1 MSKEIAEKIQEKFP
15 TEFIGMNE
23 FRDDWTVVVKPD
35 RIVEIARYLRDDSEL
50 VFDHLSDVYSVD
62 YPDRSS
68 ASSAEGGGSGGER
81 FEVVYQLN
89 SIRKHHR
96 LRLKTGLREDRCEID
111 SVYPVWRAAG
121 FLEREVYD
129 LMGIR
134 FRNHPDLRR
143 IFLPE
148 DFDGHP
154 LRKEYPTEGKGWRNS
169 FEFLPTE
176 EPQS

>member
-1 MSKEIAEKIQEKFP
+1 MNPEIAQKIQEKFP
-15 TEFIGMNE
+15 NEFIGQNE
-23 FRDDWTVVVKPD
+23 FRNEFTVTVKPA
-35 RIVEIARYLRDDSEL
+35 RIVEIARFLRNDPSTE
-50 VFDHLSDVYSVD
+50 FDHLSDIFSVD
-62 YPDRSS
+62 NSMRS
-68 ASSAEGGGSGGER
+68 ASGEGR
-81 FEVVYQLN
+81 FEVVYLLN
-89 SIRKHHR
+89 SIPKRHR
-96 LRLKTGLREDRCEID
+96 LRLKTSLREDHCEID

-154 LRKEYPTEGKGWRNS
+154 LRKEYPPEGKGWRNT

-176 EPQS
+176 EPQT

>member
-1 MSKEIAEKIQEKFP
+1 MTQDAVKKIQEKFP
-15 TEFIGMNE
+15 DEFVETRE
-23 FRDDWTVVVKPD
+23 FRGETTVVVKPD
-35 RIVEIARYLRDDSEL
+35 RIVEIARFLHDEPGL
-50 VFDHLSDVYSVD
+50 EFDHLSDVFSVD
-62 YPDRSS
+62 YPGRS
-68 ASSAEGGGSGGER
+68 ASGGER
-81 FEVVYQLN
+81 FDVVYQLN
-89 SIRKHHR
+89 SIPNRHR
-96 LRLKTGLREDRCEID
+96 LRLASRVREDRCEID
-111 SVYPVWRAAG
+111 SVYSVWRAAG

-154 LRKEYPTEGKGWRNS
+154 LRKEYPAEGKGWRNT

-176 EPQS
+176 EPQT

>member
-1 MSKEIAEKIQEKFP
+1 MTQDIAQKIQEKFP
-15 TEFIGMNE
+15 SEFVGANE
-23 FRDDWTVVVKPD
+23 FRSDWTVVVKPD
-35 RIVEIARYLRDDSEL
+35 RIVEIARFIRDDSEL
-50 VFDHLSDVYSVD
+50 AFDHLSDIYSVD
-62 YPDRSS
+62 YPGR
-68 ASSAEGGGSGGER
+68 EER

-89 SIRKHHR
+89 SIPKRHR
-96 LRLKTGLREDRCEID
+96 LRLKTGLREDPCEID
-111 SVYPVWRAAG
+111 SVYPVWKAAG

-154 LRKEYPTEGKGWRNS
+154 LRKEYPTEGKGWRNT

-176 EPQS
+176 EPQT

>member
-1 MSKEIAEKIQEKFP
+1 MNPEMAQKIQEKFP
-15 TEFIGMNE
+15 NELIGQNE
-23 FRDDWTVVVKPD
+23 FRNELTVLVKPD
-35 RIVEIARYLRDDSEL
+35 RIVEIARFLRDDPDLE
-50 VFDHLSDVYSVD
+50 FDHLSDIFSVD
-62 YPDRSS
+62 NSVRSS
-68 ASSAEGGGSGGER
+68 ASGGSAEER
-81 FEVVYQLN
+81 FEVVYLLN
-89 SIRKHHR
+89 SIPKRHR
-96 LRLKTGLREDRCEID
+96 LRLKAGLRQDRCEID

-154 LRKEYPTEGKGWRNS
+154 LRKEYPTEGKGWRNT

-176 EPQS
+176 EPQT

>member
-1 MSKEIAEKIQEKFP
+1 MTQEIAQKIQEKFP
-15 TEFIGMNE
+15 TEFIAANE
-23 FRDDWTVVVKPD
+23 FRNDWTVVVKPD
-35 RIVEIARYLRDDSEL
+35 RIVEIARFLRDEPEL
-50 VFDHLSDVYSVD
+50 AFDHLSDIFSVD
-62 YPDRSS
+62 YPDRSV
-68 ASSAEGGGSGGER
+68 SGGER

-89 SIRKHHR
+89 SIQKRHR
-96 LRLKTGLREDRCEID
+96 LRLKTGLREDPCEIEA
-111 SVYPVWRAAG
+111 VYPVWKAAG

-129 LMGIR
+129 LMGVR

-154 LRKEYPTEGKGWRNS
+154 LRKEYPTEGKGWRNT

-176 EPQS
+176 EPQT

>member
-1 MSKEIAEKIQEKFP
+1 MFPSEFVEI
-15 TEFIGMNE
+15 NE
-23 FRDDWTVVVKPD
+23 FRNELTVTVKPD
-35 RIVEIARYLRDDSEL
+35 RIVEIARFLRDDPSME
-50 VFDHLSDVYSVD
+50 FDHLSDIFSVD
-62 YPDRSS
+62 NSVRS
-68 ASSAEGGGSGGER
+68 ASDAER
-81 FEVVYQLN
+81 FEVVYLLN
-89 SIRKHHR
+89 SIPNRHR
-96 LRLKTGLREDRCEID
+96 LRLKAGLREDHCEID
-111 SVYPVWRAAG
+111 SVYSVWRAAG

-154 LRKEYPTEGKGWRNS
+154 LRKEYPTEGKGWRNT

-176 EPQS
+176 EPQT

>member
-1 MSKEIAEKIQEKFP
+1 MDAMTQAIPQKIQETFP
-15 TEFIGMNE
+15 SEFIEANE
-23 FRDDWTVVVKPD
+23 FRGDWTVVVKPD
-35 RIVEIARYLRDDSEL
+35 RIVEIARFLRDDPAL
-50 VFDHLSDVYSVD
+50 GMDQLSDVFSVD
-62 YPDRSS
+62 YPGRS
-68 ASSAEGGGSGGER
+68 ASGGER

-89 SIRKHHR
+89 SIQKRHR
-96 LRLKTGLREDRCEID
+96 LRLKAGVREDPCEID
-111 SVYPVWRAAG
+111 SVYPVWRSAG

-154 LRKEYPTEGKGWRNS
+154 LRKEYPTEGKGWRNT

-176 EPQS
+176 ETQT

>member
-1 MSKEIAEKIQEKFP
+1 MNPEIGQIIQEKFP
-15 TEFIGMNE
+15 SEFVGAKE
-23 FRDDWTVVVKPD
+23 FRNEITVSVKPE
-35 RIVEIARYLRDDSEL
+35 RIVEIGRFLRDDSSL
-50 VFDHLSDVYSVD
+50 AFDHLSDIFSVD
-62 YPDRSS
+62 NPGR
-68 ASSAEGGGSGGER
+68 EER
-81 FEVVYQLN
+81 FEVIYLLN
-89 SIRKHHR
+89 SILYHHR

-154 LRKEYPTEGKGWRNS
+154 LRKEFPTEGKGWRNT
-169 FEFLPTE
+169 FDFLPTE
-176 EPQS
+176 EPQA

>member
-1 MSKEIAEKIQEKFP
+1 MTQEIAQKIREKFP
-15 TEFIGMNE
+15 DEFVETKE
-23 FRDDWTVVVKPD
+23 FRNDVTVIVKPD
-35 RIVEIARYLRDDSEL
+35 RIVEIAQFLREDPEL
-50 VFDHLSDVYSVD
+50 AFDHLSDVFSVD
-62 YPDRSS
+62 YPEQS
-68 ASSAEGGGSGGER
+68 ASGGER
-81 FEVVYQLN
+81 FEVVYLLN
-89 SIRKHHR
+89 SIPKRHR
-96 LRLKTGLREDRCEID
+96 LRLKTRLPEDPCEID

-154 LRKEYPTEGKGWRNS
+154 LRKEYPTEGKGWRNT

-176 EPQS
+176 EPQT

>member
-1 MSKEIAEKIQEKFP
+1 MTHEIAQKIQETFP
-15 TEFIGMNE
+15 IEFIEANE
-23 FRDDWTVVVKPD
+23 FRGDWTVVVKPD
-35 RIVEIARYLRDDSEL
+35 RIVEIARFLHDDPDLE
-50 VFDHLSDVYSVD
+50 FDHLSDIFSAD
-62 YPDRSS
+62 YPGRES
-68 ASSAEGGGSGGER
+68 R

-89 SIRKHHR
+89 SIRKRHR
-96 LRLKTGLREDRCEID
+96 LRLKAGLREDRCEID
-111 SVYPVWRAAG
+111 SVHPVWRAAG

-154 LRKEYPTEGKGWRNS
+154 LRKEYPAEGRGWRNT
-169 FEFLPTE
+169 FDFLPTE
-176 EPQS
+176 EPQA

>member
-1 MSKEIAEKIQEKFP
+1 MNPEIAQRIQEKFP
-15 TEFIGMNE
+15 REFVGTNE
-23 FRDDWTVVVKPD
+23 FRNELTVTVKPD
-35 RIVEIARYLRDDSEL
+35 RIVEIARFLRDDPSTA
-50 VFDHLSDVYSVD
+50 FDHVSDIYSVD
-62 YPDRSS
+62 NSVRS
-68 ASSAEGGGSGGER
+68 ASGEER
-81 FEVVYQLN
+81 FEVVYLLN
-89 SIRKHHR
+89 SIPKRHR
-96 LRLKTGLREDRCEID
+96 MRLKANLREDRCEID

-154 LRKEYPTEGKGWRNS
+154 LRKEYPAEGKGWRNT

-176 EPQS
+176 EPQT

>member
-1 MSKEIAEKIQEKFP
+1 MTQDIAQKIQEKFP
-15 TEFIGMNE
+15 TEFVGTNE
-23 FRDDWTVVVKPD
+23 FRNDWTVVVKPD
-35 RIVEIARYLRDDSEL
+35 RIVEIARFLRDDSEL
-50 VFDHLSDVYSVD
+50 AFDHLSDVFSVD
-62 YPDRSS
+62 YPGR
-68 ASSAEGGGSGGER
+68 EER

-89 SIRKHHR
+89 SIPKRHR
-96 LRLKTGLREDRCEID
+96 LRLKTGLREDPCEID
-111 SVYPVWRAAG
+111 SVYPVWKAAG

-154 LRKEYPTEGKGWRNS
+154 LRKEYPTEGKGWRNT

-176 EPQS
+176 EPQT

>member
-1 MSKEIAEKIQEKFP
+1 MTQDIAQKIQEKFP
-15 TEFIGMNE
+15 ADFVGMNE
-23 FRDDWTVVVKPD
+23 FRNDWTVVVKPD
-35 RIVEIARYLRDDSEL
+35 RIVEIALFLRDDSEL

-62 YPDRSS
+62 YPDRSV
-68 ASSAEGGGSGGER
+68 SGGER

-89 SIRKHHR
+89 SIPKRHR
-96 LRLKTGLREDRCEID
+96 LRLKAGLREDACEID
-111 SVYPVWRAAG
+111 SVYPVWKSAG

-154 LRKEYPTEGKGWRNS
+154 LRKEYPVEGKGWRNT

-176 EPQS
+176 EPQT

>member
-1 MSKEIAEKIQEKFP
+1 MTQEIAQRIQEKFP
-15 TEFIGMNE
+15 SEFVEIKE
-23 FRDDWTVVVKPD
+23 FRNESTVTVKPD
-35 RIVEIARYLRDDSEL
+35 RIVEIARFLRDDPSTA
-50 VFDHLSDVYSVD
+50 FDHLSDIFSVD
-62 YPDRSS
+62 NSARS
-68 ASSAEGGGSGGER
+68 APGGER
-81 FEVVYQLN
+81 FEVVYLLN
-89 SIRKHHR
+89 SIPNRHR
-96 LRLKTGLREDRCEID
+96 LRLKTLLREDRCEID

-154 LRKEYPTEGKGWRNS
+154 LRKEYPAEGKGWRNT

-176 EPQS
+176 EPQT

>member
-1 MSKEIAEKIQEKFP
+1 MTQEIAQKIQEKFP
-15 TEFIGMNE
+15 SEFIQSNE
-23 FRDDWTVVVKPD
+23 FRNDWTVVVKPD
-35 RIVEIARYLRDDSEL
+35 RIVEIARFLRDDPEL
-50 VFDHLSDVYSVD
+50 AFDHLSDVFSVD
-62 YPDRSS
+62 YPDRSI
-68 ASSAEGGGSGGER
+68 SGGER

-89 SIRKHHR
+89 SIQKHHR
-96 LRLKTGLREDRCEID
+96 FRLKAGVREERCEID

-154 LRKEYPTEGKGWRNS
+154 LRKEYPAEGKGWRNT

-176 EPQS
+176 EPQT

>member
-1 MSKEIAEKIQEKFP
+1 MNPEIIQRIQEKFP
-15 TEFIGMNE
+15 SEFIGQNE
-23 FRDDWTVVVKPD
+23 FRNELTVTVKPD
-35 RIVEIARYLRDDSEL
+35 RIVEIARFLRDDPDLE
-50 VFDHLSDVYSVD
+50 FDHLSDIFSVD
-62 YPDRSS
+62 NSARSS
-68 ASSAEGGGSGGER
+68 ASGGSGGER
-81 FEVVYQLN
+81 FEVVYLLN
-89 SIRKHHR
+89 SIPKRHR
-96 LRLKTGLREDRCEID
+96 LRVKTNLREDRCEID

-154 LRKEYPTEGKGWRNS
+154 LRKEYPTEGKGWRNT
-169 FEFLPTE
+169 FEFRPTE
-176 EPQS
+176 EPQT

>member
-1 MSKEIAEKIQEKFP
+1 MNPEIAQKIQEKFP
-15 TEFIGMNE
+15 SEFIGQNE
-23 FRDDWTVVVKPD
+23 FRNELTVTVKPD
-35 RIVEIARYLRDDSEL
+35 RIVEIARFLRDDPSTA
-50 VFDHLSDVYSVD
+50 FNQLSDIFSVD
-62 YPDRSS
+62 NSGRS
-68 ASSAEGGGSGGER
+68 AGVDER
-81 FEVVYQLN
+81 FEVVYLLN
-89 SIRKHHR
+89 SIPNRHR
-96 LRLKTGLREDRCEID
+96 LRLKAVLREDRCEID
-111 SVYPVWRAAG
+111 SVWPVWRAAG

-154 LRKEYPTEGKGWRNS
+154 LRKEYPTEGKGWRNT

-176 EPQS
+176 EPQT

>member
-1 MSKEIAEKIQEKFP
+1 MAQKIQEKF
-15 TEFIGMNE
+15 TDEFIGQNE
-23 FRDDWTVVVKPD
+23 FRNELTVTVKPA
-35 RIVEIARYLRDDSEL
+35 RIVEIARFLRDDPDLE
-50 VFDHLSDVYSVD
+50 FDHLSDIFSVD
-62 YPDRSS
+62 NSLRS
-68 ASSAEGGGSGGER
+68 ASGGER
-81 FEVVYQLN
+81 FEVVYLLN
-89 SIRKHHR
+89 SIPKRHR
-96 LRLKTGLREDRCEID
+96 LRLKAGLREDRSEID

-154 LRKEYPTEGKGWRNS
+154 LRKEYPAEGKGWRNT

-176 EPQS
+176 EPQNGI

>member
-1 MSKEIAEKIQEKFP
+1 MSKEIAERIQEKFP

-23 FRDDWTVVVKPD
+23 FRSDWTIVVKPD
-35 RIVEIARYLRDDSEL
+35 RIVEIARFLRDDSDL
-50 VFDHLSDVYSVD
+50 AFDHLSDVYSVD
-62 YPDRSS
+62 YPDR
-68 ASSAEGGGSGGER
+68 AVSGGER
-81 FEVVYQLN
+81 FVVVYQLN
-89 SIRKHHR
+89 SISKRHR
-96 LRLKTGLREDRCEID
+96 FRLTAGLREDDCEID
-111 SVYPVWRAAG
+111 SVYPVWKAAG

-154 LRKEYPTEGKGWRNS
+154 LRKEYPAEGKGWRNT

-176 EPQS
+176 EPQT

>member
-1 MSKEIAEKIQEKFP
+1 MTPEIAQKIQEKFP
-15 TEFIGMNE
+15 SEFVAMDE
-23 FRDDWTVVVKPD
+23 FRGEISVVVKPG
-35 RIVEIARYLRDDSEL
+35 RIVEIVRFLRDEPGL
-50 VFDHLSDVYSVD
+50 EFDHLSDIFSVD
-62 YPDRSS
+62 YPGC
-68 ASSAEGGGSGGER
+68 EER

-89 SIRKHHR
+89 SIRKRHR
-96 LRLKTGLREDRCEID
+96 LRLKAKLREDPCEIE

-148 DFDGHP
+148 DFDGYP
-154 LRKEYPTEGKGWRNS
+154 LRKEYPTEGKGWRNT

-176 EPQS
+176 EPQT

>member
-1 MSKEIAEKIQEKFP
+1 MNTELVQKIQEKFP
-15 TEFIGMNE
+15 SEVVETRE
-23 FRDDWTVVVKPD
+23 FRNEATVVVKPD
-35 RIVEIARYLRDDSEL
+35 RIVEIARFLRDDPDLE
-50 VFDHLSDVYSVD
+50 FDQLSDIFSIDNSV
-62 YPDRSS
+62 RSS
-68 ASSAEGGGSGGER
+68 ASGASGGER
-81 FEVVYQLN
+81 FEVVYLLN
-89 SIRKHHR
+89 SIPKRHR
-96 LRLKTGLREDRCEID
+96 LRLKAGLREDQSEID

-143 IFLPE
+143 IFLPD

-154 LRKEYPTEGKGWRNS
+154 LRKEYPTEGKGWRNT

-176 EPQS
+176 EPLT